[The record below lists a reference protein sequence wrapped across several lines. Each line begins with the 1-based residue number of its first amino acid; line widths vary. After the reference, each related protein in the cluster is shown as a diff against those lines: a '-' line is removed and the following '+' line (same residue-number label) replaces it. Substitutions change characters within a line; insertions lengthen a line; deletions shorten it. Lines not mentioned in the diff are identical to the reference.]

1 MMFTKRNERDLSEVK
16 ELAYEPG
23 KGAQEA
29 LERLGRI
36 NELQQRQLATRG
48 RWRDDPMFAR
58 AYSKAGVHAGEK
70 ILTRPD
76 PALPK

>member
-16 ELAYEPG
+16 ELAYELG
-23 KGAQEA
+23 KGAQGA
-29 LERLGRI
+29 AWAH
-36 NELQQRQLATRG
+36 QRA
-48 RWRDDPMFAR
+48 PA
-58 AYSKAGVHAGEK
+58 AAAGEK